1 MPIKLH
7 NKYTMICTENR
18 VIPAPSLLCF
28 FFFFFLFSSPLLSTF
43 IFPLLLYFPYSP
55 PLSLISLP
63 IPSLISLL
71 LLFSSSFP
79 FSSLS
84 LFPSS
89 LPFSF
94 VSLFL
99 SSTLFSFYFQT
110 LVELLLYHLSLL
122 LPFLFLSLSL
132 SFLLNS

>member
-1 MPIKLH
+1 MG
-7 NKYTMICTENR
+7 
-18 VIPAPSLLCF
+18 LLP
-28 FFFFFLFSSPLLSTF
+28 SPLGVHFPPPPL
-43 IFPLLLYFPYSP
+43 FPLLSP
-55 PLSLISLP
+55 PLSLISSS

-132 SFLLNS
+132 SFLLFFFPS